1 MSQALQLRVRALTWE
16 AEGILGL
23 ELVPAQ
29 PGGALPPVEAGA
41 HVDLMLADGMVRSY
55 SLTNPGETHRWCV
68 AVNRDAASR
77 GGSRWIHESLRPG
90 ALIDVHGPRNHFA
103 LNESAPHSVLIAG
116 GIGITPLLAMA
127 RRLTALCRPWTLHYA
142 ARTRAQM
149 AFVDELRQ
157 LAATATAAAGATL
170 DLRADHA
177 GDPPL
182 DLGAIVAAL
191 PAGAHV
197 YACGPAGLLDAFEAA
212 TAALPRERVHLERF
226 ANAQAA
232 ASDGGFTVVLARSGR
247 RVPVQ
252 PGQTVLDAVL
262 AAGLEPLYSCREGVC
277 GTCETR
283 VLRGTPDHRD
293 LVLGDA
299 EKAAGDRMMIC
310 CSGALTPELELDL

>member
-1 MSQALQLRVRALTWE
+1 MSDVIRLRVRALTWE

-23 ELVPAQ
+23 ELVPMQ
-29 PGGALPPVEAGA
+29 PDHALPAVEAGA
-41 HVDLMLADGMVRSY
+41 HVDLVLADGLVRSY

-77 GGSRWIHESLRPG
+77 GGSRWIHDALRPG
-90 ALIDVHGPRNHFA
+90 ALLEARGPRNHFA
-103 LNESAPHSVLIAG
+103 LDESAPHSVLIAG

-127 RRLTALCRPWTLHYA
+127 RRLTTLGRPWTLHYA

-149 AFVDELRQ
+149 AFVAELRS
-157 LAATATAAAGATL
+157 LAERAGATL
-170 DLRADHA
+170 DLRTDHE

-182 DLGAIVAAL
+182 DLRAIVATL

-212 TAALPRERVHLERF
+212 TAALPRGRVHLERF

-232 ASDGGFTVVLARSGR
+232 ASDGGFTVLLARSGR
-247 RVPVQ
+247 RVPVL

-262 AAGLEPLYSCREGVC
+262 AAGLEPMYSCREGVC